1 MTESLFPEELLTA
14 AYFVFL
20 NKTRN
25 RLKVL
30 YCDVDGL
37 AIWHKRLEKETF
49 SKKSFANNRG
59 HSNGAR

>member
-1 MTESLFPEELLTA
+1 MTKSLFPEMLLTG

-20 NKTRN
+20 HKTRN
-25 RLKVL
+25 RLNVL
-30 YCDVDGL
+30 HWDVDGL